1 MNKRR
6 IRILQQRGAK
16 MMVKKVIFKM
26 ENISVGVL
34 VGMIEQRVKN

>member
-26 ENISVGVL
+26 ENYFSLCVG
-34 VGMIEQRVKN
+34 GND